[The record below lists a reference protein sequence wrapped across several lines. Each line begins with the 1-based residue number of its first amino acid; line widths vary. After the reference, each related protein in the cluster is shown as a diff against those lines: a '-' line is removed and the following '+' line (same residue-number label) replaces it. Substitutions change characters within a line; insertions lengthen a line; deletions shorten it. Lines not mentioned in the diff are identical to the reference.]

1 MNMLKYEL
9 RGCGIQIKFDEIDED
24 KLTKALS
31 ELLNNPN
38 YTENAKKLSRRFRDR
53 PMTPQE
59 SVVFWTEFVARHDG
73 AKFLRAAGNDMSFI
87 QFHLIDVYCVLL
99 SIIVIFLALLR
110 KVIKLLYHAAA
121 NNDHEKLKSK
131 KNM

>member
-9 RGCGIQIKFDEIDED
+9 RECGIRIKFDEITEE

-31 ELLNNPN
+31 DLLNNSK
-38 YTENAKKLSRRFRDR
+38 YTKNAQKLSRRFRDR

-59 SVVFWTEFVARHDG
+59 SVVFWTEYVARHDG
-73 AKFLRAAGNDMSFI
+73 AEFLRAAGNDMNFI

-99 SIIVIFLALLR
+99 SILIIFLALLR
-110 KVIKLLYHAAA
+110 KAIKFSYHAVA
-121 NNDHEKLKSK
+121 NNEKLKVK
-131 KNM
+131 KNK